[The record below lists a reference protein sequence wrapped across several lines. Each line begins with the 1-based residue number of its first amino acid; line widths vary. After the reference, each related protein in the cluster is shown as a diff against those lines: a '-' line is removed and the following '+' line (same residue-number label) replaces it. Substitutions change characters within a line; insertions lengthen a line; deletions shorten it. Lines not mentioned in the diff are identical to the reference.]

1 MRVTLDRH
9 DHLVTHFETRGSHT
23 CDGVQLVMTCSTTEG
38 VESEESLKVRAVVSQ
53 MLSPIH
59 HIVGSLLPNRVVALC
74 M

>member
-1 MRVTLDRH
+1 
-9 DHLVTHFETRGSHT
+9 
-23 CDGVQLVMTCSTTEG
+23 MTCSTTEG

-59 HIVGSLLPNRVVALC
+59 HIVGSLLPNRVVALW